1 MLLILYL
8 TMLTFVGSIFASF
21 ENVHLGP
28 ELPCHVK
35 QDDTKSSRD
44 PVQEA
49 AYPMARTLLVA
60 PIEQHALK
68 RV

>member
-1 MLLILYL
+1 MLRILYL
-8 TMLTFVGSIFASF
+8 TMLRTNCVSF
-21 ENVHLGP
+21 ENVHLGS

-35 QDDTKSSRD
+35 QDDTESSGD

-49 AYPMARTLLVA
+49 AYPMARILLGV

-68 RV
+68 IV